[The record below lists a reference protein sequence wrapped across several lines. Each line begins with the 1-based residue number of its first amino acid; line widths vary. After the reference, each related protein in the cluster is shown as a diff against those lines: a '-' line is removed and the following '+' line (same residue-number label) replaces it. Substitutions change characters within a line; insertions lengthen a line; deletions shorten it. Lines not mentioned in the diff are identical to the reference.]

1 VHDFLFNQIPEHFPF
16 LLQGALVTVELSL
29 VSMTLALILGLAVA
43 LGRLSHS
50 AWLRWPLNIYVEVWR
65 DTPLIVQLLV
75 IYFTLPEIGISLPGF
90 WAGVLGLTLNLAAYL
105 SEVLRAAIGAVD
117 PGQRAAG
124 LSLGM
129 SGAMI
134 QRRIVLPQAFRTALP
149 TIGGYFVALLKDC
162 SLVSFI
168 AVNELLR
175 HATIVISNTFDSMD
189 TYFMVAIIYFAMSF
203 SSTRLIAWVERVL
216 TPAHRRAGAQR
227 APTKI
232 DAVPIP

>member
-1 VHDFLFNQIPEHFPF
+1 
-16 LLQGALVTVELSL
+16 
-29 VSMTLALILGLAVA
+29 
-43 LGRLSHS
+43 LSH
-50 AWLRWPLNIYVEVWR
+50 LRTVRWPLDAFVEVWR

-75 IYFTLPEIGISLPGF
+75 IYFTLPEIGVTLPGF

-105 SEVLRAAIGAVD
+105 SEVFRSAIGSVD

-124 LSLGM
+124 LSIGM

-134 QRRIVLPQAFRTALP
+134 YRRIVLPQAFRTALP
-149 TIGGYFVALLKDC
+149 TLGGYFVALLKDC

-175 HATIVISNTFDSMD
+175 HATIVIANTFDSMD

-203 SSTRLIAWVERVL
+203 VSARIVARIERAV
-216 TPAHRRAGAQR
+216 TPPHLRRGLV
-227 APTKI
+227 APT
-232 DAVPIP
+232 AARLT

>member
-29 VSMTLALILGLAVA
+29 VSMTLALLLGLAVA

-50 AWLRWPLNIYVEVWR
+50 AWLRWPLNVYVEVWR

-90 WAGVLGLTLNLAAYL
+90 WAGVLGLTFNLAAYL
-105 SEVLRAAIGAVD
+105 SEVLRAAINSVD

-175 HATIVISNTFDSMD
+175 HATIVISNTFESMD

-203 SSTRLIAWVERVL
+203 TSSRLIAWVERAL
-216 TPAHRRAGAQR
+216 TPAHRRGGAR
-227 APTKI
+227 RLPTT
-232 DAVPIP
+232 DALPIP

>member
-1 VHDFLFNQIPEHFPF
+1 MHDFLFEQIPQHFPY
-16 LLQGALVTVELSL
+16 LLEGALVTLELSL
-29 VSMTLALILGLAVA
+29 VSMTLGLLLGLLVAV
-43 LGRLSHS
+43 GRLSS
-50 AWLRWPLNIYVEVWR
+50 SRWLRWPLHAFVEIWR

-75 IYFTLPEIGISLPGF
+75 IYFTLPEIGILLSGF

-105 SEVLRAAIGAVD
+105 SEVLRAAIASVD

-129 SGAMI
+129 SHSMVY
-134 QRRIVLPQAFRTALP
+134 RRIVLPQALRTALP
-149 TIGGYFVALLKDC
+149 TLGGYFVALLKDC

-175 HATIVISNTFDSMD
+175 HATIVISNTFQSMD

-203 SSTRLIAWVERVL
+203 LSSRIVARIERAV
-216 TPAHRRAGAQR
+216 TPAHLRRAPLR
-227 APTKI
+227 A
-232 DAVPIP
+232 AAARLG